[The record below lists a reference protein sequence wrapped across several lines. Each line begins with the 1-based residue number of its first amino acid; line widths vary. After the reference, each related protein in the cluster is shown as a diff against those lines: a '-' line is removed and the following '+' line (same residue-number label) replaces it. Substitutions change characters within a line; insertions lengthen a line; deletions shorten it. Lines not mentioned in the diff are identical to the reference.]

1 MGLKDLKIPEAIIE
15 TPGGEFA
22 VRGLSLDD
30 LAWLVRRHGES
41 MSKVFNEFTAS
52 DTELTTNSVAGFL
65 LPLVE
70 SMPGL
75 VSEVIACAT
84 GEADEA
90 ALVRRLPFPVQ
101 IDALEKVVDL
111 SFDAAGGPKKLA
123 ETVVRMAQGTTGLL
137 ESLKT

>member
-15 TPGGEFA
+15 IPGGNFA

-30 LAWLVRRHGES
+30 LAWLVRRHGEA
-41 MSKVFNEFTAS
+41 MRKVFSEFTAS
-52 DTELTTNSVAGFL
+52 DADLTSDSVAGFL
-65 LPLVE
+65 LPLVD

-75 VSEVIACAT
+75 VSEIIACAGGEA
-84 GEADEA
+84 GEAD
-90 ALVRRLPFPVQ
+90 LVRKLPFPVQ
-101 IDALEKVVDL
+101 IDALEKVIDL
-111 SFDAAGGPKKLA
+111 SFDAAGGPKKLV

>member
-30 LAWLVRRHGES
+30 LAWLVRRHGDT
-41 MSKVFNEFTAS
+41 MSKVFNDFVAS
-52 DTELTTNSVAGFL
+52 DAELTSDSVAGFL

-75 VSEVIACAT
+75 VSEVIACGAGDAEEAT
-84 GEADEA
+84 
-90 ALVRRLPFPVQ
+90 LVRRLPFLVQ
-101 IDALEKVVDL
+101 IDALEKVIDL

-123 ETVVRMAQGTTGLL
+123 ETVVRLARGTTGLL
-137 ESLKT
+137 ESLKA